1 MFKFLSIFIAAL
13 PFFFASASNATET
26 VQSWNYQA
34 YTASGSKANVGYFT
48 VTEEDGNASFKMFAS
63 TLHNCLKANLKA
75 HVERTDDTV
84 IVTVSPRYH
93 GCDEFR
99 LVLKADGTGGKRQVR
114 NGDEWVDD
122 GLDRDLTIKK

>member
-1 MFKFLSIFIAAL
+1 MLKSLRLLTLALLAAL
-13 PFFFASASNATET
+13 GLAAHAET
-26 VQSWNYQA
+26 KSWNYQA